1 MLDTFGIFP
10 KELSNTMAH
19 SKEQFTQAEQEWNLD
34 ELYKDL
40 ASTKGKN
47 LTPMEKL
54 HLRGLLSGCCPA
66 EIAEKLHKSLNGLEV
81 DLSKTVY
88 HYVKTFLNRS
98 NEKIE
103 NWRNI
108 CQWLEQEGYKYPPKI
123 ESQSNQSVPVEAKVH
138 ISSIT
143 IENQTKNQTM
153 DIGVLIQLTVPF
165 PSYNSKDNPAS

>member
-54 HLRGLLSGCCPA
+54 HLRGLLCGCCPA

-88 HYVKTFLNRS
+88 HYVKTFLNRG
-98 NEKIE
+98 NEKID

-108 CQWLEQEGYKYPPKI
+108 CQWLEEEGYKHSPKTQSQSKPSIPLEAQVKI
-123 ESQSNQSVPVEAKVH
+123 EN
-138 ISSIT
+138 IN
-143 IENQTKNQTM
+143 IENQTI
-153 DIGVLIQLTVPF
+153 DILVQLTVPF
-165 PSYNSKDNPAS
+165 PSYNSK

>member
-1 MLDTFGIFP
+1 MLDTLGIFAT
-10 KELSNTMAH
+10 ERSNTMAH

-54 HLRGLLSGCCPA
+54 HLRGLLCGCSPA
-66 EIAEKLHKSLNGLEV
+66 EMAEKLLKNLNGLEV

-88 HYVKTFLNRS
+88 HYVKNFLNPGH
-98 NEKIE
+98 EKIE

-108 CQWLEQEGYKYPPKI
+108 CQWLEEAGYKYPPKI
-123 ESQSNQSVPVEAKVH
+123 ESQSKQFIPLEAQVK
-138 ISSIT
+138 IENIN
-143 IENQTKNQTM
+143 IENQTI
-153 DIGVLIQLTVPF
+153 DILVQLTVPF